1 MTDLAHVQ
9 MLTELLLHGYE
20 DCYYMA
26 IVDEALPLPQS
37 GSYNV
42 MKMVEGCPHCHVS
55 LHWGGMYHD
64 MKTVEEAFH

>member
-26 IVDEALPLPQS
+26 IVDEALPLP
-37 GSYNV
+37 
-42 MKMVEGCPHCHVS
+42 
-55 LHWGGMYHD
+55 
-64 MKTVEEAFH
+64 